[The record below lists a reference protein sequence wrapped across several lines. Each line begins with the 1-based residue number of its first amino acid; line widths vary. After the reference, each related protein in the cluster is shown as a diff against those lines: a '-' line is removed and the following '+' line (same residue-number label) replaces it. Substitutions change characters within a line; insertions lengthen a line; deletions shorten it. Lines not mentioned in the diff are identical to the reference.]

1 MRRRL
6 SLAVSSLVSLKAM
19 CEARF
24 PKPDFTSG
32 YQYPDI
38 EHGVPLEWLWNVVD
52 IVLRHLSAYFQRI
65 ARGDKKA
72 FFSDQC
78 KEIEENNRM
87 GRLEIS

>member
-52 IVLRHLSAYFQRI
+52 IVLLVALMGVVACIPRI
-65 ARGDKKA
+65 LQTICLR
-72 FFSDQC
+72 
-78 KEIEENNRM
+78 
-87 GRLEIS
+87 